1 MMDMNVKSKEVSNIE
16 LDNLDPLSLGS
27 KIVDSSKIALIQ
39 DVNVSLD
46 VRIGSANVTVAEL
59 FDLRKNS
66 VLKLDAPAD
75 APVDLLLNG
84 KVIARGNLV
93 LIDENFGIQI
103 TDILD

>member
-1 MMDMNVKSKEVSNIE
+1 VDVNVKKKEVSNIE
-16 LDNLDPLSLGS
+16 LDNLDPQSLGN
-27 KIVDSSKIALIQ
+27 KVVDSSKIALIQ

-46 VRIGSANVTVAEL
+46 VCIGSTNISIADLFELKVA
-59 FDLRKNS
+59 S
-66 VLKLDAPAD
+66 VLKLDCPSN

-93 LIDENFGIQI
+93 LVDENFGVQI

>member
-1 MMDMNVKSKEVSNIE
+1 MDTNVKSKEVSNIE

-46 VRIGSANVTVAEL
+46 VCIGSANVTVAEL

-66 VLKLDAPAD
+66 ILKLNAPAD

>member
-1 MMDMNVKSKEVSNIE
+1 MDMNVKSKEVSNIE

-46 VRIGSANVTVAEL
+46 VCIGSANVTVAEL
-59 FDLRKNS
+59 FGLRKNS